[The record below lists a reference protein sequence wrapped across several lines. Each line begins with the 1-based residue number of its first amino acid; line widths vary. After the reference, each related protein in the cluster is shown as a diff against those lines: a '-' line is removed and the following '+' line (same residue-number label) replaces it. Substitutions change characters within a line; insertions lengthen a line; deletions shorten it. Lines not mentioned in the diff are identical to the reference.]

1 MNRGRIFIAAIIA
14 IVGLVGYYGTRSKN
28 EITGEVQHIS
38 LTEDQEIAMGM
49 QSAPEMADQF
59 GGVDRDPEA
68 QRLVAEVG
76 SRVVSRTAAGK
87 THYPFKFTLLADP
100 KTINAF
106 ALPGGPVFI
115 TRALFDHL
123 ENEAQLAGVLGHEVG
138 HVVGRHSAEHL
149 AKSRLAGALVGAV
162 GVAASDEQGRG
173 QRAAMAAAFVAQ
185 MTDLRYGRKDEL
197 EADSLG
203 VDFISQ
209 SGYDPR
215 AMIRVMDILAKSGGR
230 SSKPEFLSTHPDP
243 GNRAGKIEDEITRK
257 FPQGVPS
264 DLSLG
269 RKLAGRGNG

>member
-1 MNRGRIFIAAIIA
+1 MSRGRLLIAVVIA
-14 IVGLVGYYGTRSKN
+14 VVGLMGYFGSKSKN

-76 SRVVSRTAAGK
+76 NRIVSRTAASK
-87 THYPFKFTLLADP
+87 SHYPFKFTLLADP

-115 TRALFDHL
+115 TRALFNHL

-162 GVAASDEQGRG
+162 GVAATDDQGHG
-173 QRAAMAAAFVAQ
+173 QGAAMAAALVAQ

-197 EADSLG
+197 EADSWG

-215 AMIRVMDILAKSGGR
+215 AMIRVMEILAQSGGR
-230 SSKPEFLSTHPDP
+230 SGKPEFLSSHPDP
-243 GNRAGKIEDEITRK
+243 GNRAGKIEEEITHK
-257 FPQGVPS
+257 FPQGVPG
-264 DLSLG
+264 DLTLG
-269 RKLAGRGNG
+269 RKLNGRGNG